1 MFLFFFFSRFFLN
14 DGKLRFGRPQLDKY
28 FIYFT
33 GHHFMQI
40 FRQKMEKKL
49 QKCNGLDY
57 KENDQY
63 DQYMLYM
70 KWNAHISNICTKANR
85 TMNVLSDKFF
95 AYSQDVK
102 EFKELV
108 CPVLEYGS
116 DLKSQGILLQ
126 NELEKVLEKAF
137 RFYKQ
142 LHL

>member
-1 MFLFFFFSRFFLN
+1 
-14 DGKLRFGRPQLDKY
+14 
-28 FIYFT
+28 
-33 GHHFMQI
+33 
-40 FRQKMEKKL
+40 
-49 QKCNGLDY
+49 
-57 KENDQY
+57 
-63 DQYMLYM
+63 
-70 KWNAHISNICTKANR
+70 
-85 TMNVLSDKFF
+85 MNVLSDNFL

-102 EFKELV
+102 ESAFKELV